1 MKALLFF
8 GAAVATAM
16 LSTTAFARS
25 IQYDSGQWDSSAPFP
40 GSNSNGTADLDIDG
54 ITLQLSPGN
63 ASSLGSAMGVNDS
76 GTTTSYW
83 SGVSNISSSVAYE
96 FNWGSDPTSTTGS
109 GIQDQIIVYQFANPD
124 LPLEV
129 DFNYAGASCPSTV
142 ATLSIVQ
149 DSIGNLSSTNP
160 CANTGSTA
168 NVVRLSISLN
178 SAGGL
183 GGLGESAFGNW
194 TTPSS
199 GPPVSA
205 PELDPSSAAGGIT
218 MVLGSLAVIAG
229 RRRWRAP
236 DNAR

>member
-8 GAAVATAM
+8 GAGIAAAM

-25 IQYDSGQWDSSAPFP
+25 IQYDSGQWDSSATFP
-40 GSNSNGTADLDIDG
+40 GSISNGTADLNVDG
-54 ITLQLSPGN
+54 ITLQLSPGD

-76 GTTTSYW
+76 GTITSYW
-83 SGVSNISSSVAYE
+83 SGVSGISSTVAYE
-96 FNWGSDPTSTTGS
+96 FNWGSNPTSTTGT
-109 GIQDQIIVYQFANPD
+109 GIQDQIIVYQFAND

-129 DFNYAGASCPSTV
+129 DFNYAGTSCPSTV

-149 DSIGNLSSTNP
+149 DTAGNLTSTNP
-160 CANTGSTA
+160 CSNTDATA

-178 SAGGL
+178 SAGGV
-183 GGLGESAFGNW
+183 GGLGENSFGNW

-199 GPPVSA
+199 GTPVSA
-205 PELDPSSAAGGIT
+205 PELDPSSAAGGLT

-229 RRRWRAP
+229 RRRWRAS
-236 DNAR
+236 DYAR